1 MAKQKYLTEYPAI
14 LKEKAK
20 NAGVKIKKADYRF
33 LDCFMLIQ
41 EEAEYPEIELE
52 LMEESEE
59 MVINFT
65 THMGESI
72 HMMLDAHDASEVK
85 FKAKAASIPASL
97 ADSVGKSILTGCFIN
112 NYLAL
117 QITLENLEEPYVD
130 VVMEGNLWID
140 GPGEEAA
147 GRCSFYLLMFIE
159 QINQINHALS
169 ETGYEV
175 RLTNSGPQKVKAIKT
190 VRELT
195 GWGLK
200 EAKAFVDAAP
210 DAVLKVGS
218 EVEAMHYRAEFAK
231 IGAQTEIA

>member
-41 EEAEYPEIELE
+41 EEAEYTEIELE

-130 VVMEGNLWID
+130 VVIQERKKL
-140 GPGEEAA
+140 
-147 GRCSFYLLMFIE
+147 RSSRQYV
-159 QINQINHALS
+159 S
-169 ETGYEV
+169 
-175 RLTNSGPQKVKAIKT
+175 
-190 VRELT
+190 
-195 GWGLK
+195 
-200 EAKAFVDAAP
+200 
-210 DAVLKVGS
+210 
-218 EVEAMHYRAEFAK
+218 
-231 IGAQTEIA
+231 

>member
-1 MAKQKYLTEYPAI
+1 
-14 LKEKAK
+14 
-20 NAGVKIKKADYRF
+20 
-33 LDCFMLIQ
+33 MLIQ

-65 THMGESI
+65 THMGETI

-97 ADSVGKSILTGCFIN
+97 AGSVDKSILTGCFIN

-140 GPGEEAA
+140 SPGEAA
-147 GRCSFYLLMFIE
+147 GRCSFYLLMFVE
-159 QINQINHALS
+159 QINQINHVLS

-175 RLTNSGPQKVKAIKT
+175 RLTNSGPQKVKVIKA
-190 VRELT
+190 VREL
-195 GWGLK
+195 K
-200 EAKAFVDAAP
+200 EVKAFVDAAP
-210 DAVLKVGS
+210 DAVL
-218 EVEAMHYRAEFAK
+218 
-231 IGAQTEIA
+231 

>member
-33 LDCFMLIQ
+33 QDYFMFIQ
-41 EEAEYPEIELE
+41 EDAEYPEVKLE
-52 LMEESEE
+52 LREESEE
-59 MVINFT
+59 VVIDFT
-65 THMGESI
+65 THMGETI
-72 HMMLDAHDASEVK
+72 HMMMNAHDAGEIK

-117 QITLENLEEPYVD
+117 QITLENLEKAYAD
-130 VVMEGNLWID
+130 VVMEGNLWIEC
-140 GPGEEAA
+140 PGEEAA

-159 QINQINHALS
+159 QINQINHVLS

-175 RLTNSGPQKVKAIKT
+175 RLTNSGPQKVKVIKT

-195 GWGLK
+195 G
-200 EAKAFVDAAP
+200 
-210 DAVLKVGS
+210 
-218 EVEAMHYRAEFAK
+218 
-231 IGAQTEIA
+231 

>member
-33 LDCFMLIQ
+33 LDYFMLIQ

-65 THMGESI
+65 THMGETI

-85 FKAKAASIPASL
+85 FKAKAASIRASL

-117 QITLENLEEPYVD
+117 
-130 VVMEGNLWID
+130 
-140 GPGEEAA
+140 
-147 GRCSFYLLMFIE
+147 
-159 QINQINHALS
+159 
-169 ETGYEV
+169 
-175 RLTNSGPQKVKAIKT
+175 
-190 VRELT
+190 
-195 GWGLK
+195 
-200 EAKAFVDAAP
+200 
-210 DAVLKVGS
+210 
-218 EVEAMHYRAEFAK
+218 
-231 IGAQTEIA
+231 